1 VLIEITLFWI
11 GAEVMEMIM
20 FIRLLTQN
28 KVIIFLSVILGFCIS
43 VALTVTATP
52 LYRSEAQLF
61 VSTPASSID
70 ISALAIG
77 SSFSQ
82 QRVKSYAEI
91 INSPMTLEPVIK
103 ELSLNVSPED
113 LSDRISA
120 NAPADTVLI
129 TISVVDANPELAAKI
144 ANVTAAQFGRVA
156 SEIEMRNVDVDT
168 PIKVS
173 TVREAI
179 PAGSPFAPKPSV
191 NIVMGLILGF
201 SLGLGIALLKRQLDN
216 TVRDEDDL
224 LGLPL
229 LGAIGFDQS
238 ADEKPLITKLGRYAA
253 RTEAFRT
260 LRTNIK
266 YIIPSIPAKVIAI
279 TSALP
284 GEGKSTTA
292 INLCVSLAQGG
303 SRTILVEADMRRS
316 KVNTYLNMSAHK
328 IGLSGL
334 LSSKKKI
341 TPSLI
346 RNSITKFED
355 KKLDILLAGKIPP
368 NPAELLGSGAMKII
382 IAQLRQSYDYVI
394 IDCPP
399 VLPIT
404 DAAIVSSFVD
414 GAIILIHAG
423 KTKKPE
429 FMGSRAALEAVGA
442 RIIGVVLNK
451 IPVDKHG
458 YNYGYRY
465 AYSKSYGKTYGAATK
480 DVYAPSLED
489 QYRLERD
496 EFFERV
502 AGKRFKEELR
512 RESGKYDL

>member
-1 VLIEITLFWI
+1 
-11 GAEVMEMIM
+11 MIM
-20 FIRLLTQN
+20 FFRLLTQN
-28 KVIIFLSVILGFCIS
+28 KLIIILSSILGICS
-43 VALTVTATP
+43 AVALTATATP

-61 VSTPASSID
+61 VSTPASSLD
-70 ISALAIG
+70 ISALATG

-103 ELSLNVSPED
+103 ELGLNVSPED

-120 NAPADTVLI
+120 NAPIDTVLI
-129 TISVVDANPELAAKI
+129 TISVVDTNPELAAKI

-156 SEIEMRNVDVDT
+156 SEIEMRNVDIDT

-179 PAGSPFAPKPSV
+179 PAGSPFAPRSSV
-191 NIVMGLILGF
+191 NIIMGLILGF
-201 SLGLGIALLKRQLDN
+201 ALGLGIALLKRLMDN
-216 TVRDEDDL
+216 TMRDEDDL

-266 YIIPSIPAKVIAI
+266 YIIPSIPAKVIAV

-292 INLCVSLAQGG
+292 INLSISITQGG
-303 SRTILVEADMRRS
+303 NRAILVEADMRRP
-316 KVNTYLNMSAHK
+316 KINTYLSMSTHK
-328 IGLSGL
+328 SGLSEL
-334 LSSKKKI
+334 LSSTKKM

-346 RNSITKFED
+346 RNSINKFED
-355 KKLDILLAGKIPP
+355 TNLYVLPAGNIPP
-368 NPAELLGSGAMKII
+368 NPAELLGSEAMKILI
-382 IAQLRQSYDYVI
+382 GQLRQSYDYVI

-399 VLPIT
+399 LLPIT
-404 DAAIVSSFVD
+404 DAAVVSSIVD
-414 GAIILIHAG
+414 GAILIVHAG

-451 IPVDKHG
+451 IPTDKHG